1 MLVPRKSRLNVFGA
15 VALWAAPFFFSALVI
30 APNFPKART
39 ELRAIALIAFPVIVA
54 QLLQMGM
61 GVADTVM
68 AGRISPLALAA
79 VAMGSAMW
87 FFTFIAGLGLMLAL
101 TPIMAHHVGAGRHHL
116 IGAEWR
122 QGLWLALALSV
133 VQMATL
139 GALAALMPYL
149 GIAPEIVSETRSY
162 LLWVGWSLPFTCLY
176 LVPRFLNESMGH
188 TMPML
193 WTQLLMLP
201 LNVLGNYV
209 FMYGH
214 FGWPAMGGAG
224 AALSTGIAQTLGCFA
239 LFAYTLHARRYAAHR
254 LRQTW
259 TRPDWAHIARIVR
272 LGLPISVGMAMESGM
287 FTATALL
294 MGRFGVD
301 AVAGHQIAINIASI
315 AFMVPM
321 GISIA
326 LTVRV
331 GQALGAGD
339 PLAARYRGRLGIA
352 LCTSFMAVSAGVL
365 WGANE
370 FLAGLYTPNAQ
381 VIAVAAQFLVFAA
394 VFQLV
399 DGLQVGAMGVLR
411 GYKDTKIP
419 MLITVFCYWGIAM
432 GLSLVLGVFGPLGP
446 VGLWVGLVGGLA
458 VAAVVLTGRFWRLTR
473 HVEGL
478 ATVTGGSI
486 APNTARADR

>member
-1 MLVPRKSRLNVFGA
+1 MCSAPWPFG
-15 VALWAAPFFFSALVI
+15 AAPFFFCVFVI
-30 APNFPKART
+30 SPSFLKART
-39 ELRAIALIAFPVIVA
+39 ELRAIALIALPVITA

-101 TPIMAHHVGAGRHHL
+101 TPIMAHHVGANRHHL
-116 IGAEWR
+116 IGDEWR
-122 QGLWLALALSV
+122 QGLWLALGLSL
-133 VQMATL
+133 VQIATL
-139 GALAALMPYL
+139 FALALLMPHL
-149 GIAPEIVSETRSY
+149 GISPEIVSETRRY

-176 LVPRFLNESMGH
+176 LVPRFFNESMGH

-224 AALSTGIAQTLGCFA
+224 AALSTGIAQTLGCLA
-239 LFAYTLHARRYAAHR
+239 LFTYTLRAPRYAAHR

-259 TRPDWAHIARIVR
+259 TRPDWAHIGRIVR
-272 LGLPISVGMAMESGM
+272 LGLPISIGMAMESGM

-315 AFMVPM
+315 AFMVPL

-352 LCTSFMAVSAGVL
+352 LCTGFMAVSAGVL
-365 WGANE
+365 WTANE
-370 FLAGLYTPNAQ
+370 FLAGLYTANAQ
-381 VIAVAAQFLVFAA
+381 VVAVAAQFLVFAA

-411 GYKDTKIP
+411 GYKDTKVP
-419 MLITVFCYWGIAM
+419 MFVTVFCYWVIGM
-432 GLSLVLGVFGPLGP
+432 GLSLGLGVFGPLGP

-458 VAAVVLTGRFWRLTR
+458 VAAVVLTARFWRLTR
-473 HVEGL
+473 DVPKSKPL
-478 ATVTGGSI
+478 L
-486 APNTARADR
+486 P